1 MAKNNNLTDFVT
13 DLADAIRAKCKT
25 TGTINPQ
32 DFSKFVGGMPFFKF
46 RETLD
51 ITAKEATANYIPNSY
66 SKTYVKGE
74 IYLTNDNGLTEVPND
89 DSALIQGIG
98 AEIVE
103 LERLFSTTERYTIS
117 GNPWSELGG
126 GFLAFFDNAATA
138 DALIQAGWHI
148 KIDIYDLCMGDP
160 DGEYTKIDLT
170 TQQAEGF
177 NNGTIYRIF
186 V

>member
-46 RETLD
+46 RETID
-51 ITAKEATANYIPNSY
+51 ITSKQATADWIPISY

-74 IYLTNDNGLTEVPND
+74 IYLTNDNGLTELPDLNCV
-89 DSALIQGIG
+89 LIQGSGID
-98 AEIVE
+98 IVDID
-103 LERLFSTTERYTIS
+103 RLYSTADRYTIS
-117 GNPWSELGG
+117 GNPWPELG
-126 GFLAFFDNAATA
+126 GFLAFFEDSLKE
-138 DALIQAGWHI
+138 DELIQAGWHI

-160 DGEYTKIDLT
+160 HGENTKIDL
-170 TQQAEGF
+170 
-177 NNGTIYRIF
+177 NNATGGG